1 MFEIVPTSNFKF
13 LEKQLPEL
21 AILGDFAEQYVYAD
35 PSSSAVKLRLFAEKV
50 VGIISTILNL
60 PKEFEESNLYNI
72 ISTNEFKNSVPQTV
86 IHYLHSLRITGN
98 RGAHGSN
105 VDSNLVLEVIKQAHQ
120 ISKWLY
126 ASYLGGSI
134 NELQD
139 FINPPKNDEKSFEI
153 QKRLYEKEKELLE
166 LQSELEKIKNENIEF
181 SKSKSNPEQFKEHS
195 RQVANELKFNEEQTR
210 RLIIDSM
217 ISSAGWK
224 VGANGEDTDEVKQEW
239 TTEYEHDEG
248 IVKGKSDY
256 VLFET
261 EGDKPL
267 AVIEAK
273 KTSVVASLGRKQ
285 AELYADGLERKH
297 GQRPIIFYTNGY
309 KTFIWN
315 DKASEPPREIFGM
328 YSKDSLQYLIYQ
340 RNNAKQSTSIDINR
354 DIADRLYQKEAIKRV
369 LEKFESKRRKALI
382 VLATGTGKT
391 RVAVSLVDVMMRAE
405 KVKRVLFLCDRRE
418 LRKQAKN
425 VFNEFITGAP
435 LTTLNANSANDKE
448 SRIYLATYPAMNQ
461 YFQNFDVGFFDLI
474 IADESHRSIYKVY
487 SEMFKYFDA
496 YQIGLTATPVDFV
509 HRNTFAMFDCRPQD
523 PTAHFSYEDAI
534 THEPPYLSKF
544 EVFTVTTKF
553 LRDGIRYSEMT
564 RAQQLELEEQLGEA
578 ADKIEYDS
586 PRIDNYIFNKD
597 TNREILRNLMDN
609 GMKMPDGSLGK
620 TIIFARNHRH
630 ALLLDEVFNELY
642 PHYGGNFCKIIDNYD
657 PRPDQLID
665 DFKFKNLTIAISVD
679 MMDTGIDV
687 PEILNLVFAKP
698 VKSFVKFWQM
708 IGRGTRIRKDLFGL
722 GEDKT
727 SFRIFDHWGNFEW
740 FDFKY
745 KAKDPTLTKVLTQRL
760 FEARFDLAETALEKL
775 DQSTFNIAA
784 DLLLKDI
791 NTLVE
796 IDTVSVKE
804 KLIDLKK
811 LQSNNVI
818 QQFSTDTKIL
828 LQSVAAPLMQW
839 IDVRGNSEAYKFD
852 LVIANTQKAVL
863 IKSSK
868 IDDFKDGIIEQINSL
883 SKNINQVKEKSETIK
898 LVSSNEF
905 WENPTVQDLEKIRL
919 ELRSIMKFSDTIVPP
934 SIPRP
939 VIDVE
944 DSDVERNRYT
954 PVRIG
959 TEMLQ
964 YKERVDDVLTRL
976 FNESITLQK
985 IKSGKPV
992 NENDIQEVMSLVLTQ
1007 HPDLN
1012 LELLYEFYPETAGH
1026 LDLAIRRIIGLDPKF
1041 LDEQFTKFVDNQP
1054 NLNATQLKFIQ
1065 MLKNHIAKYGSLKL
1079 ETLFEPPFTTVHTE
1093 GVYGVFPNENQ
1104 ANQIINIVREIN
1116 NYPYQADQP
1125 RAED

>member
-1 MFEIVPTSNFKF
+1 MFELVSTSNFKF
-13 LEKQLPEL
+13 LEKKLPEL

-35 PSSSAVKLRLFAEKV
+35 PSSAAVKLRLFAEKV
-50 VGIISTILNL
+50 VVIISTILNL
-60 PKEFEESNLYNI
+60 QNDFEESNLYNI
-72 ISTNEFKNSVPQTV
+72 ITTDEFKNSVPQTV
-86 IHYLHSLRITGN
+86 IHYLHSIRITGN
-98 RGAHGSN
+98 RGAHGSA
-105 VDSNLVLEVIKQAHQ
+105 VDSILILEVIKQAHQ
-120 ISKWLY
+120 IAKWIY
-126 ASYLGGSI
+126 ASYLGG
-134 NELQD
+134 NVKELSD
-139 FINPPKNDEKSFEI
+139 YITPTKLDEKSFEI
-153 QKRLYEKEKELLE
+153 QKRLYDKERELFE
-166 LQSELEKIKNENIEF
+166 LKDQLEKIKNENIEL
-181 SKSKSNPEQFKEHS
+181 SKSKFNSEQFKEHS
-195 RQVANELKFNEEQTR
+195 QEVANELEFNEEQTR

-224 VGANGEDTDEVKQEW
+224 VGANGEGTDEVKQEW
-239 TTEYEHDEG
+239 PTEYVYDEG

-256 VLFET
+256 VLFDPEN
-261 EGDKPL
+261 EKPL

-273 KTSVVASLGRKQ
+273 KTSADVIVGRKQ
-285 AELYADGLERKH
+285 AELYADGLEKKY
-297 GQRPIIFYTNGY
+297 GQRPILFYTNGY

-315 DKASEPPREIFGM
+315 DRAGEPPREIFGM
-328 YSKDSLQYLIYQ
+328 YSKDSLHYLIYQ
-340 RNNAKQSTSIDINR
+340 RNSAKQPTTISINNDITN
-354 DIADRLYQKEAIKRV
+354 RLYQKEAIKRV

-391 RVAVSLVDVMMRAE
+391 RVAVSLVDVMMKSDR
-405 KVKRVLFLCDRRE
+405 VKRVLFLCDRRE

-425 VFNEFITGAP
+425 VFREFIDGAP
-435 LTTLNANSANDKE
+435 LTILNANSANDKE

-487 SEMFKYFDA
+487 SELFKYFDA
-496 YQIGLTATPVDFV
+496 YQIGLTATPVNFV
-509 HRNTFAMFDCRPQD
+509 HRSTFTMFDCRPQD
-523 PTAHFSYEDAI
+523 PTAHFSYEDAV

-553 LRDGIRYSEMT
+553 LREGIRYSEMS
-564 RAQQLELEEQLGEA
+564 RSQQLELEDQLGEA
-578 ADKIEYDS
+578 ADEIEYDS
-586 PRIDNYIFNKD
+586 PKIDNYIFNRD
-597 TNREILRNLMDN
+597 TNREILRNLMDH

-630 ALLLDEVFNELY
+630 AVLMDEVFNELY

-657 PRPDQLID
+657 PRADQLID
-665 DFKFKNLTIAISVD
+665 DFKYHNLTIAISVD

-708 IGRGTRIRKDLFGL
+708 IGRGTRIRKDLFGS

-727 SFRIFDHWGNFEW
+727 TFRIFDHWGNFEW

-745 KAKDPTLTKVLTQRL
+745 KLKDPTLTKVLTQRL
-760 FEARFDLAETALEKL
+760 FEARFDLAETALEKF
-775 DQSTFNIAA
+775 DKDTFNIVA
-784 DLLLKDI
+784 DLLLKDV

-804 KLIDLKK
+804 KMIDLKK

-828 LQSVAAPLMQW
+828 LQSVVAPLMQW

-852 LVIANTQKAVL
+852 LLIANTQKAVL
-863 IKSSK
+863 TKSGK
-868 IDDFKDGIIEQINSL
+868 IHDFKDDIIEQLNSL

-898 LVSSNEF
+898 LVTNNEF
-905 WENPTVQDLEKIRL
+905 WVNPTIQSLENIRL
-919 ELRSIMKFSDTIVPP
+919 ELRSIMKFSDNVVTPQVT
-934 SIPRP
+934 RP
-939 VIDVE
+939 IIDVE
-944 DSDVERNRYT
+944 DSDIEINKYT
-954 PVRIG
+954 PIKIG
-959 TEMLQ
+959 TEMVK
-964 YKERVDDVLTRL
+964 YKERVDDVLARL
-976 FNESITLQK
+976 FSESMTLQK

-992 NENDIQEVMSLVLTQ
+992 NEKDIQELISLVLTQ

-1026 LDLAIRRIIGLDPKF
+1026 LDLAIRRIIGLDSKF
-1041 LDEQFTKFVDNQP
+1041 LDEQFTKFVDNQT
-1054 NLNATQLKFIQ
+1054 NLNATQIKFIQ

-1093 GVYGVFPNENQ
+1093 GVYGVFPNEHQ
-1104 ANQIINIVREIN
+1104 ASQIINIVREIN

-1125 RAED
+1125 RAEE

>member
-1 MFEIVPTSNFKF
+1 MFELVQTSNFKF
-13 LEKQLPEL
+13 LETKLPEL

-50 VGIISTILNL
+50 ADIISTILNL

-72 ISTNEFKNSVPQTV
+72 ISTNEFKNAVPQTV

-98 RGAHGSN
+98 RGAHGSK

-134 NELQD
+134 DELQD

-166 LQSELEKIKNENIEF
+166 LQNELEKIKNKNIEF
-181 SKSKSNPEQFKEHS
+181 SKSKFNSEQFKEHS
-195 RQVANELKFNEEQTR
+195 RQVANELQFNEEQTR

-224 VGANGEDTDEVKQEW
+224 VGAKGENTDEVKQEW
-239 TTEYEHDEG
+239 PTEYEHDEG
-248 IVKGKSDY
+248 IVNGKSDY
-256 VLFET
+256 VLFES

-273 KTSVVASLGRKQ
+273 KTSVEVSVGRKQ
-285 AELYADGLERKH
+285 AELYADGLERKY

-309 KTFIWN
+309 KTYIWN
-315 DKASEPPREIFGM
+315 DRAGEPPREIFGM
-328 YSKDSLQYLIYQ
+328 YSKDSLQYLIHQ
-340 RNNAKQSTSIDINR
+340 RNYAKQTTSININKDIT
-354 DIADRLYQKEAIKRV
+354 DRLYQKEAIKRV
-369 LEKFESKRRKALI
+369 LEKFESKRKKALI

-405 KVKRVLFLCDRRE
+405 RVKRVLFLCDRRE
-418 LRKQAKN
+418 LRKQAKK
-425 VFNEFITGAP
+425 VFKEFIRAP
-435 LTTLNANSANDKE
+435 LTILNSNSATDKE

-487 SEMFKYFDA
+487 REMFKYFDA

-509 HRNTFAMFDCRPQD
+509 HRSTFSMFDCRPQD
-523 PTAHFSYEDAI
+523 PTAHFSYEEAT

-553 LRDGIRYSEMT
+553 LREGIRYSEMS
-564 RAQQLELEEQLGEA
+564 RSQQLELEEQLGEA
-578 ADKIEYDS
+578 ADEIEYDS
-586 PRIDNYIFNKD
+586 PKIDNYIFNRD
-597 TNREILRNLMDN
+597 TNREILRNLMDH

-630 ALLLDEVFNELY
+630 AVLMDEVFNELY

-657 PRPDQLID
+657 PRADQLID
-665 DFKFKNLTIAISVD
+665 DFKYNNLTIAISVD

-708 IGRGTRIRKDLFGL
+708 IGRGTRISKDLFGL

-727 SFRIFDHWGNFEW
+727 SFRIFDHWQNFEW

-745 KAKDPTLTKVLTQRL
+745 KPKDPTLTKVLTQRL

-784 DLLLKDI
+784 DLLLKDV

-828 LQSVAAPLMQW
+828 LQSVVAPLMQW
-839 IDVRGNSEAYKFD
+839 VDVRGNSEAYKFD
-852 LVIANTQKAVL
+852 LLIANIQKAVL
-863 IKSSK
+863 INSSK
-868 IDDFKDGIIEQINSL
+868 IDDFKNEIIEKLNSL

-898 LVSSNEF
+898 LVLSNKF
-905 WENPTVQDLEKIRL
+905 WEKPTVQSVENIRL
-919 ELRSIMKFSDTIVPP
+919 ELRSIMKFSDTIVTPQP
-934 SIPRP
+934 PRP

-944 DSDVERNRYT
+944 DSDVERSRYT

-959 TEMLQ
+959 TEMVQ

-992 NENDIQEVMSLVLTQ
+992 NEKDIQELMSLVLTQ

-1054 NLNATQLKFIQ
+1054 DLNATQLKFIQ

-1079 ETLFEPPFTTVHTE
+1079 ETLFEPPFTTVHTD
-1093 GVYGVFPNENQ
+1093 GVYGVFPKEEQ
-1104 ANQIINIVREIN
+1104 AKQIINIVREIN